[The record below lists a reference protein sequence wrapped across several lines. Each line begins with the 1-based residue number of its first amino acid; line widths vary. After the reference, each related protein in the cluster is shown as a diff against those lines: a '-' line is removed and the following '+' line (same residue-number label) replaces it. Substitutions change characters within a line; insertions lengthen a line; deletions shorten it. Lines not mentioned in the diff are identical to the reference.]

1 MSDQRGTGYQLGSS
15 MFKWCMICMIPFV
28 LEFNKERM
36 AEDDGEI
43 ALKDRAETWQRCGE
57 DLTQMLQC
65 AKT

>member
-1 MSDQRGTGYQLGSS
+1 